1 MSKLIPITIAIGI
14 STIGAT
20 AVLYPNFM
28 GLSMPQQAFGA
39 TTNHK
44 DTQPTT
50 KIVPGNAS
58 KLVNI
63 TLPNAANAI
72 VEGVHLPTNIY
83 GR

>member
-1 MSKLIPITIAIGI
+1 
-14 STIGAT
+14 
-20 AVLYPNFM
+20 
-28 GLSMPQQAFGA
+28 MPQQAFGA

-63 TLPNAANAI
+63 TLPNA
-72 VEGVHLPTNIY
+72 TNPILEN
-83 GR
+83 GIIENHQ